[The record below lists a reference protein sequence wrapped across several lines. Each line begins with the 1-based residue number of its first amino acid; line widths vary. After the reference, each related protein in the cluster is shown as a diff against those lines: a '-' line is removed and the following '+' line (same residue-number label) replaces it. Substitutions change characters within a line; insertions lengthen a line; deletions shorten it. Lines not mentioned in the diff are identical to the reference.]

1 MGPDMIP
8 AFQIIVGGEDAT
20 GAIADRLLSLSITDE
35 DGEKAD
41 RLELQ
46 IDDRDGAA
54 AYPDMDAELEVSLG
68 FLQSGLSFMGKFKVD
83 GVSGEG
89 PRQTLRI
96 TATAADMKGDIRSPK
111 TRAFENK
118 TLADIVATIAGEAGL
133 QPLTSESLSST
144 FYAFVAQTSES
155 NLHFLTRLAKPLDAT
170 AKPAGGA
177 LIVQRRGEG
186 KTAAG
191 DVLIAPSLGP
201 STLSRWSWSQ
211 DSRETYARVEAE
223 WSDTAAGAI
232 RKVTMGQ
239 GTPLRKL
246 RHVFGSESEA
256 TQAADATL
264 RGAGRAAM
272 SISAELA
279 GFDAGLLA
287 GATVVLAGMPRAEL
301 NGEWQLGTVTHR
313 LTGAGLVTG
322 FKCRKGRWS

>member
-1 MGPDMIP
+1 MIP

-20 GAIADRLLSLSITDE
+20 GPIADRLLSLSITDE

-46 IDDRDGAA
+46 IDDRDGAL
-54 AYPDMDAELEVSLG
+54 AYPDMEAELEVSLG
-68 FLQSGLSFMGKFKVD
+68 FLLSGLSFMGKFSVD

-89 PRQTLRI
+89 PRQTLKI

-133 QPLTSESLSST
+133 KPLTSESLSST
-144 FYAFVAQTSES
+144 FYAFIAQTSES

-177 LIVQRRGEG
+177 LIVQRRGES

-191 DVLIAPSLGP
+191 DVLISPSLGP
-201 STLSRWSWSQ
+201 GNLSRWSWSQ
-211 DSRETYARVEAE
+211 DSRETYKKIEAE
-223 WSDTAAGAI
+223 WSDTGAGAVN
-232 RKVTMGQ
+232 KVSMGD

-246 RHVFGSESEA
+246 RHVFGSEDEA
-256 TQAADATL
+256 KRAADAAL
-264 RGAGRAAM
+264 RGAERSAL
-272 SISAELA
+272 SISADLA

-287 GATVVLAGMPRAEL
+287 GATVALAGMPRLEL
-301 NGEWQLGTVTHR
+301 DGDWQLRTVSHR
-313 LTGAGLVTG
+313 LYGGGLVTS
-322 FKCRKGRWS
+322 FKGKKSAI

>member
-1 MGPDMIP
+1 VTP
-8 AFQIIVGGEDAT
+8 AFQIVVGGEDAT
-20 GAIADRLLSLSITDE
+20 GAIADRLLSLTITDE

-46 IDDRDGAA
+46 IDDRDGAVS
-54 AYPDMDAELEVSLG
+54 YPDMDAELEVSLG
-68 FLQSGLSFMGKFKVD
+68 FLLSGLSFMGKFKVD

-89 PRQTLRI
+89 PRQTLKI

-133 QPLTSESLSST
+133 KPLTSESLAST
-144 FYAFVAQTSES
+144 FYAFIAQTSES

-170 AKPAGGA
+170 AKPVGGA

-191 DVLIAPSLGP
+191 DVLIPPALGP
-201 STLSRWSWSQ
+201 SNLSKWSWSQ
-211 DSRETYARVEAE
+211 DSRETYKKVEAE
-223 WSDTAAGAI
+223 WSDTGAGAI
-232 RKVTMGQ
+232 NKLSMGD

-246 RHVFGSESEA
+246 RHVFGTADEA
-256 TQAADATL
+256 NRAADAAL
-264 RGAGRAAM
+264 RGADRAAM

-287 GATVVLAGMPRAEL
+287 GATVTLSGMPRPEL
-301 NGEWQLGTVTHR
+301 DGEWQLGTVTHR
-313 LTGAGLVTG
+313 LSGGGLTTSFKAKKGAPE
-322 FKCRKGRWS
+322 